1 MSMVDISSPAVSWF
15 PPLRASPVPA
25 PRLLGT
31 EDDCHRP
38 DVEQLSRE
46 VIIQKSVSM
55 PTVGG
60 CSPVPSRPVLSWS
73 AVLQSVE
80 DYAEAPD
87 GAQHVLCADGDGL
100 HYVTSVT
107 RTTSRRT
114 PSCRRSAST
123 SILRRTRRCRSVTA
137 SSCPTSSGR
146 SPKDTVSRA
155 PTRLSEVVCPTSR
168 PPTISLS
175 SRSAHT
181 PETDLASASAL
192 APVNCG

>member
-1 MSMVDISSPAVSWF
+1 MVCISSPAVSLF
-15 PPLRASPVPA
+15 PSLGLLPS
-25 PRLLGT
+25 RLLGT

-46 VIIQKSVSM
+46 VIIRKSVSM

-60 CSPVPSRPVLSWS
+60 CSPVLSWS

-107 RTTSRRT
+107 RTTPRRT

-146 SPKDTVSRA
+146 SPKDTLSRA

>member
-1 MSMVDISSPAVSWF
+1 MVCISSPAVSLF
-15 PPLRASPVPA
+15 PSLGLLPS
-25 PRLLGT
+25 RLLGT

-60 CSPVPSRPVLSWS
+60 CSPVLSWS

-155 PTRLSEVVCPTSR
+155 PIRLSEVVCPTSR

-192 APVNCG
+192 A